1 MTPLAGRTAL
11 VTGASRGI
19 GRAIA
24 DLLER
29 EGAVVVR
36 VARTTS
42 GESPSEALR
51 QSGGH
56 DRRVELKCDVTLESE
71 VRRLAD
77 TVLGTV
83 GAPDILVNNAGAFL
97 LKPVAETTVEE
108 FHRQLDV
115 NVVGGFLVLR
125 AFLPAMVE
133 RGGHI
138 VTIGSVA
145 DHIAFPGNAAYGA
158 SKFGLRGLHDALRVE
173 YAGKGLRMT
182 LISPGPT
189 DTSLWDPVNPE
200 RHADLP
206 DRAGMLQAT
215 DVAEA
220 VLFAVTRPERANVEL
235 LYLMPS

>member
-1 MTPLAGRTAL
+1 MTALAGKTAL

-24 DLLER
+24 DLFEQ
-29 EGAVVVR
+29 EGAIVVR
-36 VARTTS
+36 VARTTT
-42 GESPSEALR
+42 GESATEAR
-51 QSGGH
+51 RKSGGH
-56 DRRVELKCDVTLESE
+56 DRRIEIKCDITLESD

-83 GAPDILVNNAGAFL
+83 GAPDVLVNNAGAFL
-97 LKPVAETTVEE
+97 LKPAAETTAEE
-108 FHRQLDV
+108 FQHQLDV
-115 NVVGGFLVLR
+115 NVMGGFLVLK
-125 AFLPAMVE
+125 AFLPAMTE

-145 DHIAFPGNAAYGA
+145 DHVAFPGNAAYGA
-158 SKFGLRGLHDALRVE
+158 SKYGLRGLHEALRAE
-173 YAGKGLRMT
+173 CAGKALRMT

-200 RHADLP
+200 RRHDVP

-220 VLFAVTRPERANVEL
+220 VLFVVTRPERANVEL
-235 LYLMPS
+235 LHLMPS